1 MAQYRKKPVV
11 IDAIRF
17 NGTNENEVADFVGE
31 NLHITPD
38 GFIFI
43 HTLEG
48 SMAVSYGDYVIKG
61 VRGEFYPCK
70 PDIFEQTYESVE
82 SQKELDEAAREY
94 AKTTFKKPYSDNPDE
109 EVTIVE
115 PDKYAGFI
123 AGAKWDREQMMSKAV
138 CYIAQPDITA
148 TGNIVIPFIRI
159 GYTALSRYGIKVGD
173 KVRIIIVKED

>member
-38 GFIFI
+38 GFLFI

-82 SQKELDEAAREY
+82 TRKELDEAAEEY

-115 PDKYAGFI
+115 PDKYVGFI
-123 AGAKWDREQMMSKAV
+123 AGAKWDREQMLKEAV
-138 CYIAQPDITA
+138 E
-148 TGNIVIPFIRI
+148 GEVVLNPFPTIFLDDCED
-159 GYTALSRYGIKVGD
+159 YDFKDND
-173 KVRIIIVKED
+173 KVRIIIVKEDSHE

>member
-1 MAQYRKKPVV
+1 MKKEERLKEVLEYRISRAQ
-11 IDAIRF
+11 
-17 NGTNENEVADFVGE
+17 NEPINDMDCFIE
-31 NLHITPD
+31 NTIKD
-38 GFIFI
+38 V
-43 HTLEG
+43 LE
-48 SMAVSYGDYVIKG
+48 AVNPLPSD
-61 VRGEFYPCK
+61 
-70 PDIFEQTYESVE
+70 S
-82 SQKELDEAAREY
+82 DEAAKEY